1 MKIISIINNKGG
13 VGKTTLAQN
22 LSVSLARKGKKV
34 GLIDFDPQANLS
46 SVFNYGNGEGS
57 DLVEALLSI
66 EKITN
71 KTFSSTYQE
80 NLFIL
85 PNHKDITSKLFDR
98 VDIFVQTTILKN
110 RLNLNSLDF
119 DYIFIDTP
127 PNLELQT
134 LNAMTASTHI
144 LIPVAYERFGIDG
157 ITSVRAYFQKAK
169 ETVNPQLEILGVVA
183 TNVDQR
189 LNMTKEKKEIL
200 ESMLGKYFMK
210 TEIRTSSK
218 YREAQDVGKD
228 IYAHGFGI
236 NYFSTKKCLEDFDN
250 LTAEI
255 INKLK

>member
-13 VGKTTLAQN
+13 VGKTTLTQN
-22 LSVSLARKGKKV
+22 LAVSLARKGNKV

-46 SVFNYGNGEGS
+46 SVFDYGAGDGT
-57 DLVEALLSI
+57 DLVEALLSLN
-66 EKITN
+66 KITN
-71 KTFSSTYQE
+71 KSFNTTYQE

-85 PNHKDITSKLFDR
+85 PNQKDITSKLFDR

-110 RLNLNSLDF
+110 KLDNENLDF

-134 LNAMTASTHI
+134 LNAMTASSHI
-144 LIPVAYERFGIDG
+144 LIPVAYERFGVDG
-157 ITSVRAYFQKAK
+157 IKSVKAYFQKAK
-169 ETVNPQLEILGVVA
+169 ETVNPELEILGVVA

-200 ESMLGKYFMK
+200 ESMLGKYFLK

-228 IYAHGFGI
+228 IYTHGSGL

-250 LTAEI
+250 LTNEI
-255 INKLK
+255 ITKLK